1 MKPERMTAF
10 TDGVIAIIITI
21 MVLALPVPKGH
32 GLSALESLLPI
43 LGVYA
48 LSFANIAIFWVNHH
62 HMVQRARRVD
72 GQVLWANNF
81 LLFWLSLVPF
91 VIRWIGEEGFQ
102 RVPIAAYGMTL
113 TMAALG
119 YTWLEYAL
127 INADG
132 EESRVKAAVGTDIKG
147 HASLLLYVVSILAA
161 LFISPMV
168 AVAIYILIALLWFIP
183 DQRYERVE

>member
-72 GQVLWANNF
+72 GQVLWANIF
-81 LLFWLSLVPF
+81 CCSGSAWCRS
-91 VIRWIGEEGFQ
+91 
-102 RVPIAAYGMTL
+102 
-113 TMAALG
+113 
-119 YTWLEYAL
+119 
-127 INADG
+127 
-132 EESRVKAAVGTDIKG
+132 
-147 HASLLLYVVSILAA
+147 
-161 LFISPMV
+161 
-168 AVAIYILIALLWFIP
+168 
-183 DQRYERVE
+183 

>member
-1 MKPERMTAF
+1 M
-10 TDGVIAIIITI
+10 
-21 MVLALPVPKGH
+21 
-32 GLSALESLLPI
+32 
-43 LGVYA
+43 
-48 LSFANIAIFWVNHH
+48 
-62 HMVQRARRVD
+62 
-72 GQVLWANNF
+72 GQYF

-91 VIRWIGEEGFQ
+91 VIRCIGEEGFQ

-132 EESRVKAAVGTDIKG
+132 EDSRVKAAVGTDIKG